1 MYKYELHLATSD
13 FAVGDR
19 AGITAEEA
27 VEKYIEAGYD
37 GVVLTN
43 QWGYKIYNEYE
54 PLEAAEGFLS
64 AYEKF
69 KSAAGKDL
77 RVFMGAEITMAR
89 CTNDYLFYG
98 IDEDFINNFDPHSVY
113 IDPMYEMFAYFHKRS
128 DVLIYQAH
136 PFLPWGRNV
145 QTEYL
150 EVPNIRPHEYCIDG
164 LQVYNGSKA
173 DRCNNEIAFDWA
185 LHYNAG
191 MISGS
196 DIFDKNGTI
205 DGGIVTEQPIENN
218 EQLVSVL
225 KNREYKLICG
235 GETVNV

>member
-89 CTNDYLFYG
+89 CTND
-98 IDEDFINNFDPHSVY
+98 
-113 IDPMYEMFAYFHKRS
+113 
-128 DVLIYQAH
+128 
-136 PFLPWGRNV
+136 
-145 QTEYL
+145 
-150 EVPNIRPHEYCIDG
+150 
-164 LQVYNGSKA
+164 
-173 DRCNNEIAFDWA
+173 
-185 LHYNAG
+185 
-191 MISGS
+191 
-196 DIFDKNGTI
+196 
-205 DGGIVTEQPIENN
+205 
-218 EQLVSVL
+218 
-225 KNREYKLICG
+225 
-235 GETVNV
+235 